1 MNRNRAPD
9 LFCIAESDFAS
20 EMILFTFKEVN
31 DHFISR
37 ETKTVRNH
45 TIFLS
50 LSKGKISNLPAR
62 CGFVILHAR
71 YIPPIWFHGNTTL
84 TKSIYPCPSYE
95 VLTNFNNIKSMCQ
108 SISNGTES
116 PEFLSVL
123 RNSDQSAMVF

>member
-1 MNRNRAPD
+1 
-9 LFCIAESDFAS
+9 
-20 EMILFTFKEVN
+20 MILFTFKEVN

-37 ETKTVRNH
+37 ETITVMNH
-45 TIFLS
+45 KIFLS

-95 VLTNFNNIKSMCQ
+95 VLTSFNTNQCVNRFRRVLISTKKSENPLNLCL
-108 SISNGTES
+108 S
-116 PEFLSVL
+116 PEILSDRRWFYETHEL
-123 RNSDQSAMVF
+123 QFDRGRT